1 VVKEGQTM
9 QLTPEDQEAI
19 RRIVET
25 LKCGR
30 DPPCHTYGFA
40 NLGHVKPIGGGVI
53 QCLEK
58 RGRSCPHGLS
68 FGNSIL
74 CMCPLRK
81 YLADHDW
88 D

>member
-1 VVKEGQTM
+1 MAEEGQIM
-9 QLTPEDQEAI
+9 QLTPKAQEEI

-30 DPPCHTYGFA
+30 DPPCYTCGFA
-40 NLGHVKPIGGGVI
+40 DLGHVKPIGGGVI
-53 QCLEK
+53 ECLEE

-68 FGNSIL
+68 FGNSL
-74 CMCPLRK
+74 VCLCPLRK
-81 YLADHDW
+81 YLVDHDL